1 MTSPLY
7 RNVISAVL
15 LVVALFG
22 IAVQLKAGSHG
33 MDRGLQGHFVLA
45 GYILVAIYAG
55 ASIAVRLRASR
66 DKAER

>member
-1 MTSPLY
+1 MTSLFY
-7 RNVISAVL
+7 RNAISAVL
-15 LVVALFG
+15 LAVALAG

-33 MDRGLQGHFVLA
+33 VDRGLQGHFVLA

-66 DKAER
+66 DKS